1 MSRIDASVGTAS
13 DGPRVCTA
21 CALLCDDIRL
31 IGRVADRACAAGAV
45 AFAAALACG
54 FDAPSGWIAGS
65 VASRDA
71 AVDRAATALLAA
83 RRVLVTGLAGG
94 TLEAIA
100 RACDLA
106 ETIGAAVDAGFADSA
121 RPSGPTIARIGGVT
135 ADWEE
140 LRDRADLVIFWFCN
154 PAATHPRF
162 LERFVTPLPLGQP
175 RRTIAI
181 GPHPVMPAGP
191 AHMHHAMPGDRGVEA
206 ARILQATLTG
216 SGDRPQQRS
225 DTEVWGEVATA
236 IAAASCV
243 GIVTGQDE
251 PGDIGLAAWSVA
263 GLVRSIARGRPA
275 FQVPLAAG
283 VHAGGG
289 NVAGAA
295 AVCTW
300 RYGAAG
306 AIARAD
312 RGGGEFLPG
321 ECDARHLLERREV
334 DCVLAV
340 GDLPATVEAAI
351 AARRDSLAVVR
362 IAAACEPMATG
373 PRDIQLRCASPLAFP
388 AGVMLREDGRQVLLG
403 DKAAETSRPDSLP
416 SLLEAL
422 HARARGTRTTSDGG
436 PR

>member
-1 MSRIDASVGTAS
+1 
-13 DGPRVCTA
+13 
-21 CALLCDDIRL
+21 
-31 IGRVADRACAAGAV
+31 
-45 AFAAALACG
+45 
-54 FDAPSGWIAGS
+54 
-65 VASRDA
+65 
-71 AVDRAATALLAA
+71 
-83 RRVLVTGLAGG
+83 
-94 TLEAIA
+94 
-100 RACDLA
+100 
-106 ETIGAAVDAGFADSA
+106 
-121 RPSGPTIARIGGVT
+121 
-135 ADWEE
+135 
-140 LRDRADLVIFWFCN
+140 
-154 PAATHPRF
+154 
-162 LERFVTPLPLGQP
+162 
-175 RRTIAI
+175 
-181 GPHPVMPAGP
+181 
-191 AHMHHAMPGDRGVEA
+191 MHHTMPGDRGVEA

-263 GLVRSIARGRPA
+263 GLVRSIAREKPA